1 MNERVFRFYSCF
13 DQIFFFFGMVHSGHL
28 MNGRQA
34 TTPRSLSR
42 NRLIFSFHMFFSL
55 HFEVELKCLYKYVN
69 GAMLSLSTAISF
81 GWLEESSRK
90 ECSLALKSRDTL
102 SA

>member
-1 MNERVFRFYSCF
+1 MKEYLGFTPVLTRF
-13 DQIFFFFGMVHSGHL
+13 FFFFGMVHSGHL

-42 NRLIFSFHMFFSL
+42 NCLIFSFHMFFSL

-69 GAMLSLSTAISF
+69 GAMISLSTAISF

>member
-1 MNERVFRFYSCF
+1 MNERVFRLYSCF
-13 DQIFFFFGMVHSGHL
+13 DQIFFFFFFGMVHSGHL

-42 NRLIFSFHMFFSL
+42 NCLIFSFHMFFSL

-69 GAMLSLSTAISF
+69 GVMISLSTAI
-81 GWLEESSRK
+81 
-90 ECSLALKSRDTL
+90 ALDGLRRVAGKSVAL
-102 SA
+102 L